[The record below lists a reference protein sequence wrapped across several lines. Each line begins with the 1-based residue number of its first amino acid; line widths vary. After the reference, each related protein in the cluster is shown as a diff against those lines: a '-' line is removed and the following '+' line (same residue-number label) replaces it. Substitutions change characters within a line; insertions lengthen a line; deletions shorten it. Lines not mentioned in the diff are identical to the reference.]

1 MLFQVD
7 QIACTAVVDLHRTR
21 TCSKMTN
28 EPRERA
34 SFVMWT
40 AEEEKKKSQNEN
52 KTGLKPV

>member
-40 AEEEKKKSQNEN
+40 AEKHKKISK
-52 KTGLKPV
+52 

>member
-34 SFVMWT
+34 SFVIWT
-40 AEEEKKKSQNEN
+40 AEKHKKSKNGN
-52 KTGLKPV
+52 KTGLKQV